1 MLKEKA
7 GPISILRI
15 AGCCQCVYVFVCIC
29 MCRQFVI
36 LPVLSPEQHEAALA
50 ARRTLPEC
58 GASTAVLLIQQVQ
71 AAFEPLRVCCSG
83 ECYVLCCFVNT
94 AWLC

>member
-1 MLKEKA
+1 MLNEKA
-7 GPISILRI
+7 HPMSMRLIVG
-15 AGCCQCVYVFVCIC
+15 VYVF
-29 MCRQFVI
+29 MCCQFVI
-36 LPVLSPEQHEAALA
+36 LPALSPEQYEAALT

-83 ECYVLCCFVNT
+83 ECYALCYFVST
-94 AWLC
+94 ARLC